1 MTHSLKHLS
10 IVSMSGLGRLV
21 DPLIELHRYFYISAL
36 GSNFGVSPEVESRTY
51 TRSKNEIK

>member
-10 IVSMSGLGRLV
+10 IVSRSGSSRLV
-21 DPLIELHRYFYISAL
+21 DLLIELHRYFYISAL
-36 GSNFGVSPEVESRTY
+36 GSNFGALPDIGRRTY